1 MNLKDNKYNKIFL
14 IKEMLETGK
23 IVKHLDIEK
32 ILSYEKEVK
41 KERIF
46 FTGEGS
52 SRIFPAKKI
61 MYEARKKAY
70 IEDFYTDCA
79 AQALEYNLLD
89 STVFVASNSGKT
101 KEDLELI
108 RKLKRQNHDN
118 IISIVANAGTPIM
131 NEANMSYLLTC
142 GKEKAVPATKSVIEQ
157 ALFYDLLFRKLNN
170 IDLPDLNKL
179 GNLITQVLEMPIPDD
194 IVEALANSTI
204 IYFAGRNN
212 GVAEELTLKANEIAR
227 KKSDFLEGTY
237 VFHGIEEVMD
247 ADELVV
253 IIDPFKDE
261 EGKYKD
267 ILINNIGLK
276 VIAISTRKTIFPTII
291 IPEYGDFTNYLEIAA
306 GWNLLVEVGINMGIN
321 LDKTLRARKVGHE
334 FKSSPQ
340 FCHYE
345 E

>member
-1 MNLKDNKYNKIFL
+1 MNLKDSKYNKYFL
-14 IKEMLETGK
+14 IKEMLETGE
-23 IVKHLDIEK
+23 IVKHLNIEK
-32 ILSYEKEVK
+32 ILSFEREVK

-52 SRIFPAKKI
+52 SRILPAKKI
-61 MYEARKKAY
+61 MYEARKKGY
-70 IEDFYTDCA
+70 KEDFFTDCA
-79 AQALEYNLLD
+79 TQALEYNLLD

-131 NEANMSYLLTC
+131 NQAHASYLLTC
-142 GKEKAVPATKSVIEQ
+142 GKENAVPATKSVIEQ

-170 IDLPDLNKL
+170 LFLPDLSKL
-179 GNLITQVLEMPIPDD
+179 GRLITQVLEMHIPDE
-194 IVEALANSTI
+194 ITETLINSKI

-212 GVAEELTLKANEIAR
+212 GVAEELTLKANEISR

-237 VFHGIEEVMD
+237 IFHGIEEVMD
-247 ADELVV
+247 RDEVVV
-253 IIDPFKDE
+253 IIDPFKDD

-267 ILINNIGLK
+267 VLIDGIGLK

-291 IPEYGDFTNYLEIAA
+291 IPEYGDFTNYIEIAV
-306 GWNLLVEVGINMGIN
+306 GWNLLVEVGIKMGVD
-321 LDKTLRARKVGHE
+321 LDKTVRARKIGHE
-334 FKSSPQ
+334 FKPSK
-340 FCHYE
+340 
-345 E
+345 

>member
-1 MNLKDNKYNKIFL
+1 MNLKDSKYNKYFL
-14 IKEMLETGK
+14 IREMLETGE
-23 IVKHLDIEK
+23 IVKHLDIER
-32 ILSYEKEVK
+32 ILSYKKEVK
-41 KERIF
+41 KETIF

-61 MYEARKKAY
+61 IYEARKKGY
-70 IEDFYTDCA
+70 KENFYTDCA
-79 AQALEYNLLD
+79 TQAIEYKLLD

-108 RKLKRQNHDN
+108 QKLKRQNHDN

-131 NEANMSYLLTC
+131 NEAHISYLLTC
-142 GKEKAVPATKSVIEQ
+142 GKENAVAATKSVIEQ

-170 IDLPDLNKL
+170 IPLPDLNKL
-179 GNLITQVLEMPIPDD
+179 GNLITQVLEMPIPEE
-194 IVEALANSTI
+194 ITETLINSKI

-247 ADELVV
+247 VGEVVV

-267 ILINNIGLK
+267 ILINGIGLK
-276 VIAISTRKTIFPTII
+276 VIAISTRKTVFPTII
-291 IPEYGDFTNYLEIAA
+291 IPEYGNFTNYLEIAA

-321 LDKTLRARKVGHE
+321 LDKTIRARKVGHE

-340 FCHYE
+340 LCHYE
-345 E
+345 Q

>member
-1 MNLKDNKYNKIFL
+1 MNLQDNKYNKYYL
-14 IKEMLETGK
+14 IKEMLETGE
-23 IVKHLDIEK
+23 IVKHLDIKK

-41 KERIF
+41 KERVF

-52 SRIFPAKKI
+52 SRIFPAKKT
-61 MYEARKKAY
+61 MYEARKKGY
-70 IEDFYTDCA
+70 KEDFYTDCA
-79 AQALEYNLLD
+79 TQALEYNLLD

-131 NEANMSYLLTC
+131 NEAHLSYLLTC
-142 GKEKAVPATKSVIEQ
+142 GIEDAVPATKSVIEQ
-157 ALFYDLLFRKLNN
+157 TLFYDLLFRKLNH

-179 GNLITQVLEMPIPDD
+179 GNLIIQVLKMPIPDE
-194 IVEALANSTI
+194 ITETLMNAKM

-237 VFHGIEEVMD
+237 VFHGVEEVMNT
-247 ADELVV
+247 DEVVV
-253 IIDPFKDE
+253 IVDPFKE
-261 EGKYKD
+261 EEEKYKNV
-267 ILINNIGLK
+267 LVKGIGLK
-276 VIAISTRKTIFPTII
+276 VVAISTRKTIFPTMI

-306 GWNLLVEVGINMGIN
+306 GWNLLVEIGINTGIDM
-321 LDKTLRARKVGHE
+321 DKTVRARKVGH
-334 FKSSPQ
+334 KI
-340 FCHYE
+340 
-345 E
+345 

>member
-1 MNLKDNKYNKIFL
+1 MNLQDNKYNQFFL
-14 IKEMLETGK
+14 IREMLETGE
-23 IVKHLDIEK
+23 IVKHLDLKK

-52 SRIFPAKKI
+52 SRIFPAKKT
-61 MYEARKKAY
+61 MYEAQKKGY
-70 IEDFYTDCA
+70 KEDFYTDCA
-79 AQALEYNLLD
+79 TQALEYNLLD

-108 RKLKRQNHDN
+108 QKLKRQNHGN

-131 NEANMSYLLTC
+131 NEAHVSYLLTC
-142 GKEKAVPATKSVIEQ
+142 GKERAVPATKSVVEQ

-170 IDLPDLNKL
+170 TDLPDFNKL
-179 GNLITQVLEMPIPDD
+179 GNLIIQVLQMPIPDE
-194 IVEALANSTI
+194 ITEALINAKI

-237 VFHGIEEVMD
+237 LFHGIEEVMNK
-247 ADELVV
+247 DEVVV
-253 IIDPFKDE
+253 IVDPFKDE
-261 EGKYKD
+261 EEKYKKV
-267 ILINNIGLK
+267 LIKGIGLK
-276 VIAISTRKTIFPTII
+276 VVAISTRKTIFPTII

-306 GWNLLVEVGINMGIN
+306 GWNLLVEIGINMGIDM
-321 LDKTLRARKVGHE
+321 DKTVRARKVGHE
-334 FKSSPQ
+334 F
-340 FCHYE
+340 
-345 E
+345 

>member
-1 MNLKDNKYNKIFL
+1 MNLKDSKYNKFFL
-14 IKEMLETGK
+14 TREMLETGE
-23 IVKHLDIEK
+23 IIKHLDIKK

-61 MYEARKKAY
+61 MYEARKKGY
-70 IEDFYTDCA
+70 KQDFYTDCA
-79 AQALEYNLLD
+79 SQALEYKLLD

-118 IISIVANAGTPIM
+118 IISIIANAGTPIM
-131 NEANMSYLLTC
+131 NEAHVSYLLTC
-142 GKEKAVPATKSVIEQ
+142 GKENAVPATKSVVEQ

-170 IDLPDLNKL
+170 LSLTDLSKL
-179 GNLITQVLEMPIPDD
+179 GRLITQVLGMHIPDE
-194 IVEALANSTI
+194 ITETLINSKI

-212 GVAEELTLKANEIAR
+212 GVAEELTLKANEITR

-237 VFHGIEEVMD
+237 VFHGIEEVMNT
-247 ADELVV
+247 DEVVV

-261 EGKYKD
+261 EEKYKNV
-267 ILINNIGLK
+267 LIKGIGLK
-276 VIAISTRKTIFPTII
+276 IVAISTRKTIFPTII
-291 IPEYGDFTNYLEIAA
+291 IPEYGDFTNYIEIAA

-321 LDKTLRARKVGHE
+321 MDNTLRARKVGHE
-334 FKSSPQ
+334 FKSLS
-340 FCHYE
+340 
-345 E
+345 